1 MQVTAATYNPDAGGT
16 KRTVSSNLG
25 KDDFLRL
32 LVTQLQYQ
40 DPLQPKEDTE
50 FIAQMAQ
57 FTSLEQMQNLTK
69 TMMFQQATAMIDKD
83 VKAEITGSKGTE
95 LVYGK
100 VTSVRENSGE
110 MYLTLSDGNMVKA
123 SDIKTVLG
131 SDGLYQEAMSFLGQ
145 KVYRREYGMNDQ
157 LIGVSVVKIT
167 SVVKEPDGIK
177 LITDDGKK
185 IEMRDIWNIVPEDVE
200 LGSENQ

>member
-1 MQVTAATYNPDAGGT
+1 MQVTPTTYNPDAGGT
-16 KRTVSSNLG
+16 KRTVNPNLG

-69 TMMFQQATAMIDKD
+69 TMQFQQATAMIDKD
-83 VKAEITGSKGTE
+83 IKAEVTGKNGTE

-100 VTSVRENSGE
+100 VTSAREISGE
-110 MYLTLSDGNMVKA
+110 MYLTLSDGNQVKA
-123 SDIKTVLG
+123 GDIKTVLG
-131 SDGLYQEAMSFLGQ
+131 SNGLWQEALSFVGQ
-145 KVYRREYGMNDQ
+145 DVYKREYGLDGS
-157 LIGVSVVKIT
+157 LIGVQSVRIT
-167 SVVKEPDGIK
+167 NVALEQGVIK
-177 LITDDGKK
+177 LTTADGQK
-185 IEMRDIWNIVPEDVE
+185 IEMRDIWNIVPENE
-200 LGSENQ
+200 EIGEE